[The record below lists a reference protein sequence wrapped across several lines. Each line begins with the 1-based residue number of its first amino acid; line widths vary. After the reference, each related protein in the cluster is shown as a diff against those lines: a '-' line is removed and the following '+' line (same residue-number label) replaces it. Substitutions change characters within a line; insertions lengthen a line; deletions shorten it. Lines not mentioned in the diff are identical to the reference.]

1 MMSFIEKY
9 ILPYAM
15 KLGNNRHLLAI
26 RDTLVGMLAI
36 TMVGSF
42 AVLFNNIGGIFKPW
56 GTMMEAIFGKN
67 WTVLG
72 GDIWWGTMAF
82 LSVFSVFGIAYRL
95 AKSYGD
101 DGFEAMFVAGAAF
114 FILIPQ
120 SAAVDGV
127 KAPVWGLINTNYFGA
142 TALFTGIIVSLA
154 ATEIFVRLS
163 RVKKIEI
170 KLPDGVPPAVA
181 RSFAKLIPGMLT
193 IFIIGLFGVIF
204 RHLTHDV
211 YFNDWLGKVLV
222 SPLSAAADSL
232 PFAILIT
239 LLIHLFWSIG
249 IHGDNILDGIKAPL
263 LQKLGTDNIN
273 LYAKGVTD
281 YHQYHVLAGNFYDAF
296 VNLGGSGATIGL
308 LISMLLVARRRQ
320 KQMVALGMPPAI
332 FQINEPVIFG
342 VPIVLNPIWL
352 IPFIAT
358 PVILTTISYLAISS
372 GLVHPVV
379 ANIPWVTPVGIN
391 GFLATGGHI
400 SGAVLSI
407 VNLGISICIYLPFV
421 YAVERI
427 ESKKLKSND
436 NVSSKTINM

>member
-1 MMSFIEKY
+1 MMNFIDKY
-9 ILPYAM
+9 ILPYAG

-42 AVLFNNIGGIFKPW
+42 AVLFNNIGGIFKPY
-56 GTMMEAIFGKN
+56 GRMMEAMFGKN
-67 WTVLG
+67 WTTLG

-82 LSVFSVFGIAYRL
+82 LTVFAVFGIANRL

-101 DGFEAMFVAGAAF
+101 EGFEAMFVAAASF
-114 FILIPQ
+114 FLLIPQ
-120 SAAVDGV
+120 VAKVDGV
-127 KAPVWGLINTNYFGA
+127 KDPIWGLIGQSYFGA
-142 TALFTGIIVSLA
+142 TALFTGIIVALA

-163 RVKKIEI
+163 KVKYMVI
-170 KLPDGVPPAVA
+170 KLPEGVPPQVA
-181 RSFAKLIPGMLT
+181 RSFAKLLPGMLT
-193 IFIIGLFGVIF
+193 IFLFGLFGVIF

-222 SPLSAAADSL
+222 APLTKAADSL

-239 LLIHLFWSIG
+239 LLIHFFWSIG
-249 IHGDNILDGIKAPL
+249 LHGDNIIDGIKSPL
-263 LQKLGTDNIN
+263 LQKLGTDNID

-296 VNLGGSGATIGL
+296 VNLGGSGATLGL
-308 LISMLLVARRRQ
+308 IISLFILARKRQ
-320 KQMVALGMPPAI
+320 KQMVALGLPPGM

-342 VPIVLNPIWL
+342 MPIVLNPIWL

-358 PVILTTISYLAISS
+358 PVILTTIAYLAIET

-379 ANIPWVTPVGIN
+379 ANIPWVTPVGLN

-407 VNLGISICIYLPFV
+407 INLIISIFIYMPFV
-421 YAVERI
+421 YMQGRI
-427 ESKKLKSND
+427 ESKKIND
-436 NVSSKTINM
+436 QAEKVS